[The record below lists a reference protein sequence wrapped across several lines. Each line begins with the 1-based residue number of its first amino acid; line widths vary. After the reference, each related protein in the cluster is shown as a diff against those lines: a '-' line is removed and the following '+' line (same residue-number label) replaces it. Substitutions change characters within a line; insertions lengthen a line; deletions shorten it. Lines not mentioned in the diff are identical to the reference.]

1 MAEIKTNINHLKTY
15 LSDLEIQ
22 TTNLIDNRVTSSAP
36 KAREIAQKMKL
47 ILLEL
52 RKDIQK
58 NAAEVPVKKRVKKV
72 EPAKAV
78 VEEVSAVV
86 EASAAQRDE
95 VPRGTSSPKGATRQ
109 RVEPEVPIE
118 PVVEPPIEQTA
129 ASSEAKPPRGSPRP
143 AGSSGSTVEPPK
155 SAKKRRAPVSKKSK

>member
-1 MAEIKTNINHLKTY
+1 MTEILNNINHLKTY

-22 TTNLIDNRVTSSAP
+22 ANNLINNRVKSSAP
-36 KAREIAQKMKL
+36 KAREIAQKMKI
-47 ILLEL
+47 ILQEL

-58 NAAEVPVKKRVKKV
+58 SALEVPVKKRVKKV

-86 EASAAQRDE
+86 EEVSA
-95 VPRGTSSPKGATRQ
+95 V
-109 RVEPEVPIE
+109 VEAVIE
-118 PVVEPPIEQTA
+118 PEPPIEQ
-129 ASSEAKPPRGSPRP
+129 
-143 AGSSGSTVEPPK
+143 TVEPPK

>member
-1 MAEIKTNINHLKTY
+1 MTEILNNINHLKTY

-22 TTNLIDNRVTSSAP
+22 ANNLINNRVKSSAP
-36 KAREIAQKMKL
+36 KAREIAQKMKI
-47 ILLEL
+47 ILHEL

-58 NAAEVPVKKRVKKV
+58 SALEVPVKKRVKKV

-86 EASAAQRDE
+86 EA
-95 VPRGTSSPKGATRQ
+95 VI
-109 RVEPEVPIE
+109 EPEVPIE
-118 PVVEPPIEQTA
+118 PVVEQ
-129 ASSEAKPPRGSPRP
+129 
-143 AGSSGSTVEPPK
+143 TVEPPK